1 MDSSNGEEDMLLTDH
16 PEELALYKGV
26 VANPLDNAPRLIMAD
41 WYLENGYEWRSDHIR
56 SCVEGTKQTSHSYGK
71 AIEYAA
77 KERFRIEN
85 EIGLPEFHIQFDRG
99 FVNLIALNF
108 GMWIIEK
115 DWLLSNY
122 PLTKVFLDYTP
133 KYVLANHL
141 SILEPDKPYLK
152 FHLR

>member
-1 MDSSNGEEDMLLTDH
+1 MLLTNN

-41 WYLENGYEWRSDHIR
+41 WYLENDYEWRSEHIR
-56 SCVEGTKQTSHSYGK
+56 SCIEGKPQDSRWLKIATD
-71 AIEYAA
+71 YAA

-99 FVNLIALNF
+99 FVDFIALNF

-141 SILEPDKPYLK
+141 SILEPNKPYLK
-152 FHLR
+152 LHLR